1 MEGIA
6 EPESCNYVFTVGSTQ
21 LCLHP
26 LFRTKRAEKKEK
38 IICHPLITRDVLEQ
52 RRTRASLE
60 KVKHTKISEKDLEDK
75 HDWHTAQHS
84 ASNMLES
91 LLFALA
97 DWDIADEEVDQSDA
111 EEENYQSDSEE
122 GNYQS
127 DSEEGNYQSDLEEE
141 SYQSDSE
148 EGSYQSDSEEENYQS
163 DSEEGSYQS
172 DSEEENY
179 QSDSEESDFSVNSNI
194 RNIERQN
201 TAGDDFIDG
210 TTDREHQPNEAE
222 KLVAEGEQLVEEGEP
237 VAEGEGQKSSSLSVS
252 ERDLEKSEGDVERS
266 EDDVERSED
275 AQFLNLGG
283 WRVKIS
289 QLKAKKEQNEV
300 EGEELKE
307 LQDQIS
313 KELEEELAK
322 MGVEAGGK
330 SCSVR
335 YYLLHVME
343 PQETKKKKSIP
354 RITDEGWNSQK
365 QLSGPVEK
373 DVSPSFII
381 RSSHYNSLEIIIVK

>member
-75 HDWHTAQHS
+75 YDWHTAQHS

-127 DSEEGNYQSDLEEE
+127 DSEEGNYQSDLEE
-141 SYQSDSE
+141 
-148 EGSYQSDSEEENYQS
+148 G
-163 DSEEGSYQS
+163 
-172 DSEEENY
+172 NY

-222 KLVAEGEQLVEEGEP
+222 KLVEEGEQLVEEGEP